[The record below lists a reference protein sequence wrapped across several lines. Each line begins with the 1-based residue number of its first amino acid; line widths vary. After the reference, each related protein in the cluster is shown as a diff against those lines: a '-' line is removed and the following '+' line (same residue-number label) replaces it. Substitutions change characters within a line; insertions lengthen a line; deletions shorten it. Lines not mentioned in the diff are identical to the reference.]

1 MHYLYLLKILLYNL
15 AVVKTLSCIKEDV
28 HDISAALSARR
39 EASRERITVRPEL
52 LTAMVSH

>member
-28 HDISAALSARR
+28 HDISAALNERR
-39 EASRERITVRPEL
+39 EANRERITVRPEL